1 MVTRQ
6 RPAARLSAAGVPPR
20 LLDRHLLGI
29 TQMAVVLLDG
39 SGRVLRWT
47 PAAEDVFGAPY
58 DAVAGRPL
66 RTLLN
71 LPQENRSAFDFGDR
85 QPRHVWTGVC
95 LVARLDDGAVR
106 EIAWW
111 VYPLAGPGDARGL
124 AVAAD
129 AQRIKEHGHGLALG
143 DVLIA
148 PPPPTPLTATSGVRI
163 LRVEPTLVQSSTVDA
178 ALLRRRLVEVL
189 PPDLD
194 HGQITDQVLARGHPA
209 VNVSVT
215 VRLPFAGQRDTAPRV
230 GRLRPET
237 LPRPAVSTGSAPP
250 EAPERNAAPP
260 ETAPPETAAAPY
272 DPPSAEALEHRAAQG
287 RLDFLNH
294 VGARLADTLDPVQTA
309 GALCDALVPS
319 FADFAGVQLLESIV
333 SDQELPPVE
342 ADASPSVVR
351 VAMRYDEEDGHWDDL
366 VPLGEVIR
374 MPSRTPLADDLS
386 TGRSINVAR
395 VGERV
400 SRRISSRVGG
410 RDLRPLLRGRALLIT
425 PLIARGKILGTIVL
439 LRRRDRPP
447 FGEPEVAV
455 AEELGRRAAVCVD
468 NGRLYRREAR
478 VAAQLQ
484 HSMLPGAPPDVAG
497 AQICYR
503 YVPADEAVRVGGDW
517 FDAIPL
523 PGSRLAL
530 VVGDV
535 MGHGLT
541 SAAIMG
547 QLRTAVRT
555 LAPQDLPPDQL
566 LRQLDDLAR
575 RLGDEC
581 LATCVYAVYD
591 PVARRCEIA
600 NAGHLP
606 PVLVTPSGES
616 WLLEVPP
623 GAPIG
628 VGGVAFETVSFDVED
643 GSQFVLCTDG
653 LVERRGRPLDVGL
666 TALREFLSGPP
677 RPLEDVC
684 ETLIERFSTTG
695 RHDDDIALLAVRLEG
710 IPKEDVFAW
719 SLTAEP
725 AVVRE
730 TRRLARQALETWGLH
745 ALVPTV
751 ELLVSELVTNAI
763 VHGAGDLGLRLI
775 RANALLCEVRD
786 DGYDLPHLRRAET
799 TDENGRGLQLVSA
812 LAEHWGTQRT
822 PTGKVVWFE
831 HPL

>member
-6 RPAARLSAAGVPPR
+6 RPAARLTAAGASPR
-20 LLDRHLLGI
+20 LLDQHLLGI
-29 TQMAVVLLDG
+29 TPLAVILLDEL
-39 SGRVLRWT
+39 GRVTHWN
-47 PAAEDVFGAPY
+47 PVAEDLFGAPY

-66 RTLLN
+66 RSLLR
-71 LPQENRSAFDFGDR
+71 LPQEHRSAFESGGR
-85 QPRHVWTGVC
+85 HVRHVWTGVF
-95 LVARLDDGAVR
+95 LVPRLDDGRLR

-111 VYPLAGPGDARGL
+111 VYPLPGPDGARGL

-129 AQRIKEHGHGLALG
+129 AQRIRENGPGLALG
-143 DVLIA
+143 DVLMA
-148 PPPPTPLTATSGVRI
+148 PPPRTPLSGNGGVRF
-163 LRVEPTLVQSSTVDA
+163 LRVEPTLVQSSTDA
-178 ALLRRRLVEVL
+178 PLFRRRLTEML
-189 PPDLD
+189 PPDADPEGIAD
-194 HGQITDQVLARGHPA
+194 HVLARGYPA
-209 VNVSVT
+209 VNISVT
-215 VRLPFAGQRDTAPRV
+215 VRLPFADHRAVAPRMKRV
-230 GRLRPET
+230 RPT
-237 LPRPAVSTGSAPP
+237 VPP
-250 EAPERNAAPP
+250 PHEPTVVDSMEQ
-260 ETAPPETAAAPY
+260 AAAQ
-272 DPPSAEALEHRAAQG
+272 E

-333 SDQELPPVE
+333 SDQELPPAE
-342 ADASPSVVR
+342 ADASPNIVR
-351 VAMRYDEEDGHWDDL
+351 VAMRYDEEDGRWDDL

-374 MPSRTPLADDLS
+374 LPSGLPLIRDLT
-386 TGRSINVAR
+386 TGHSLSYSRISDRI
-395 VGERV
+395 
-400 SRRISSRVGG
+400 SRRISAYLGG
-410 RDLRPLLRGRALLIT
+410 RDLRALLRGRALLIT
-425 PLIARGKILGTIVL
+425 PLIARGKVLGTIVL
-439 LRRRDRPP
+439 MRRGDRPP
-447 FGEPEVAV
+447 FGEADVALV
-455 AEELGRRAAVCVD
+455 EEMGRRAAVCVD

-484 HSMLPGAPPDVAG
+484 HSMLPDAPPVVAG

-575 RLGDEC
+575 RLGDDC
-581 LATCVYAVYD
+581 LATCIYAVYD

-606 PVLVTPSGES
+606 PVLVSPSGES

-628 VGGVAFETVSFDVED
+628 VGGVAFETVGFDVED

-653 LVERRGRPLDVGL
+653 LVERRGRPLDAGL
-666 TALREFLSGPP
+666 TAMREFLSGPL
-677 RPLEDVC
+677 RPLETIC
-684 ETLIERFSTTG
+684 ETLIENFCTAG

-710 IPKEDVFAW
+710 IPKEDVFSW
-719 SLTAEP
+719 SLTATP
-725 AVVRE
+725 SVVRE
-730 TRRLARQALETWGLH
+730 TRRLAHQALETWGLT
-745 ALVPTV
+745 ALAPNV
-751 ELLVSELVTNAI
+751 ELLVSELVTNAV
-763 VHGAGDLGLRLI
+763 VHGAGDVGLRLI
-775 RANALLCEVRD
+775 RADSLLCEVRD
-786 DGYDLPHLRRAET
+786 DGHDLPHLCRAEA

-831 HPL
+831 HSL

>member
-1 MVTRQ
+1 MVTRH
-6 RPAARLSAAGVPPR
+6 RSARLAAAGAPPR

-29 TQMAVVLLDG
+29 APMAVVLLDEL
-39 SGRVLRWT
+39 GRVTRWS
-47 PAAEDVFGAPY
+47 PIAEELFGAPY

-66 RTLLN
+66 RTLLR
-71 LPQENRSAFDFGDR
+71 LPQEHRSAFEFGDR
-85 QPRHVWTGVC
+85 HLRHVWTGVC
-95 LVARLDDGAVR
+95 LVARLDDDLLR

-111 VYPLAGPGDARGL
+111 VYPLTGPDDARGL

-129 AQRIKEHGHGLALG
+129 AQRIREHGPGLALG
-143 DVLIA
+143 DALVS

-163 LRVEPTLVQSSTVDA
+163 LRVEPTLVPSA
-178 ALLRRRLVEVL
+178 AADPAMLRRRLAELL
-189 PPDLD
+189 PPDTD
-194 HGQITDQVLARGHPA
+194 HRDIADQVLARGYPA

-215 VRLPFAGQRDTAPRV
+215 VRLPFAGQRDAAPRLTRV
-230 GRLRPET
+230 RPT
-237 LPRPAVSTGSAPP
+237 VPP
-250 EAPERNAAPP
+250 LD
-260 ETAPPETAAAPY
+260 
-272 DPPSAEALEHRAAQG
+272 DPPPTDALEHVAAQE

-309 GALCDALVPS
+309 DALCDALVPS

-333 SDQELPPVE
+333 SDQELPPAE
-342 ADASPSVVR
+342 ADTSPSVVR
-351 VAMRYDEEDGHWDDL
+351 VAMRYDEEEGHWDDL

-374 MPSRTPLADDLS
+374 LPSGMPLSGDLT
-386 TGRSINVAR
+386 TGQSINIPR

-400 SRRISSRVGG
+400 GRRISSGVGG
-410 RDLRPLLRGRALLIT
+410 RDLRALIRGRALLIT
-425 PLIARGKILGTIVL
+425 PLIARGKLLGTIVL
-439 LRRRDRPP
+439 MRRRDRPP
-447 FGEPEVAV
+447 FCEAEVAV
-455 AEELGRRAAVCVD
+455 VEELGRRAAVCVD

-484 HSMLPGAPPDVAG
+484 RSMLPDAPPVVAG

-555 LAPQDLPPDQL
+555 LAPQDLPPHQL

-575 RLGDEC
+575 RLGDDC

-606 PVLVTPSGES
+606 PVLVSPSGES

-628 VGGVAFETVSFDVED
+628 VGGVAFETVGFEVED
-643 GSQFVLCTDG
+643 GSQFVVCTDG
-653 LVERRGRPLDVGL
+653 LVERRDRPLDVGL
-666 TALREFLSGPP
+666 TAMRDFLTGPP

-684 ETLIERFSTTG
+684 ETLIEGFSTTG
-695 RHDDDIALLAVRLEG
+695 RQEDDIALLAVRFEG
-710 IPKEDVFAW
+710 IAKEDVFSW
-719 SLTAEP
+719 SVTAEP

-730 TRRLARQALETWGLH
+730 TRRLARQALEAWGLRS
-745 ALVPTV
+745 LVPTV
-751 ELLVSELVTNAI
+751 ELLVSELVTNAV
-763 VHGAGDLGLRLI
+763 VHGAGDIGLRLI
-775 RANALLCEVRD
+775 RADSLLCEVRD
-786 DGYDLPHLRRAET
+786 DGYELPHLRRAEA

-812 LAEHWGTQRT
+812 LAEHWGTQHT
-822 PTGKVVWFE
+822 PRGKVVWFE

>member
-6 RPAARLSAAGVPPR
+6 RPATRLAAAGLPPR

-29 TQMAVVLLDG
+29 APMAVVLLDG
-39 SGRVLRWT
+39 LGRVLRWN

-66 RTLLN
+66 RTLLH
-71 LPQENRSAFDFGDR
+71 LPQEHRSAFEFGDR
-85 QPRHVWTGVC
+85 QLRHVWTGVC
-95 LVARLDDGAVR
+95 LVSRLDDGALR

-111 VYPLAGPGDARGL
+111 VYPLTGQGDARGL

-129 AQRIKEHGHGLALG
+129 AQRIRENGHGLALG
-143 DVLIA
+143 DVVVT

-163 LRVEPTLVQSSTVDA
+163 LRVEPTLVQSSTVDS
-178 ALLRRRLVEVL
+178 ALLRRRLAELL

-194 HGQITDQVLARGHPA
+194 RPQIADQVLARGYPA

-215 VRLPFAGQRDTAPRV
+215 VRLPFAGHRGTAPRARRV
-230 GRLRPET
+230 R
-237 LPRPAVSTGSAPP
+237 S
-250 EAPERNAAPP
+250 
-260 ETAPPETAAAPY
+260 TAPSPIAPAQIVPAPTSPADAGVAPYAPYAPY
-272 DPPSAEALEHRAAQG
+272 DPSPAEALEHLAAQE

-309 GALCDALVPS
+309 QVLCDALVPS

-333 SDQELPPVE
+333 SDQELPPAE
-342 ADASPSVVR
+342 ADASPSLVR

-366 VPLGEVIR
+366 VPLGELIR
-374 MPSRTPLADDLS
+374 MPSRTSLAGDLT
-386 TGRSINVAR
+386 TGQSINVAR
-395 VGERV
+395 ISDRV
-400 SRRISSRVGG
+400 SRRISSHVGG
-410 RDLRPLLRGRALLIT
+410 RDLRPLLRGRALLVT
-425 PLIARGKILGTIVL
+425 PLIARGKVLGTIFL

-484 HSMLPGAPPDVAG
+484 HSMLPDAPPVVAG
-497 AQICYR
+497 ARICYR

-581 LATCVYAVYD
+581 LATCIYAVYD

-606 PVLVTPSGES
+606 PVLVSPSGES

-666 TALREFLSGPP
+666 TAMREFLSGPP

-684 ETLIERFSTTG
+684 ETLIEGFSTAG
-695 RHDDDIALLAVRLEG
+695 RHDDDIALLAVRFEG
-710 IPKEDVFAW
+710 IPKADVFACT
-719 SLTAEP
+719 LRAEP

-730 TRRLARQALETWGLH
+730 TRRLARRALETWGLH

-751 ELLVSELVTNAI
+751 ELLVSELVTNAV

>member
-6 RPAARLSAAGVPPR
+6 RPATRLAAAGAPPR

-29 TQMAVVLLDG
+29 TPMAVVLLDEL
-39 SGRVLRWT
+39 GRVTRWN

-66 RTLLN
+66 RTLLH
-71 LPQENRSAFDFGDR
+71 LPQEHRSAFEFGDR
-85 QPRHVWTGVC
+85 RLRHVWTGVC
-95 LVARLDDGAVR
+95 LVSRLDDGAVR

-111 VYPLAGPGDARGL
+111 VYPLTGPGDARGL

-129 AQRIKEHGHGLALG
+129 AQRIKDHGHGLALG
-143 DVLIA
+143 DVLIT
-148 PPPPTPLTATSGVRI
+148 PPPPAPLTATSGVRI
-163 LRVEPTLVQSSTVDA
+163 LRVEPTLVQSSTVDS
-178 ALLRRRLVEVL
+178 ALLRRRLAELL

-194 HGQITDQVLARGHPA
+194 HREIGDQVLARGYPA

-215 VRLPFAGQRDTAPRV
+215 VRLPFAGHRDTAPRL
-230 GRLRPET
+230 GRVRP
-237 LPRPAVSTGSAPP
+237 
-250 EAPERNAAPP
+250 
-260 ETAPPETAAAPY
+260 TAAAPY
-272 DPPSAEALEHRAAQG
+272 DPPPHQPLEHLAAQE
-287 RLDFLNH
+287 RLDFLND

-309 GALCDALVPS
+309 DALCDALVPS

-333 SDQELPPVE
+333 TGQELPPPE

-351 VAMRYDEEDGHWDDL
+351 VAMRYDEEEGHWDDL

-374 MPSRTPLADDLS
+374 MPSRMPLADDLT
-386 TGRSINVAR
+386 TGQSVNVPR
-395 VGERV
+395 VSERV
-400 SRRISSRVGG
+400 SRRISSRVGS

-447 FGEPEVAV
+447 FGEREVAV

-484 HSMLPGAPPDVAG
+484 HSMLPDAPPDVAG
-497 AQICYR
+497 ARICYR

-606 PVLVTPSGES
+606 PVLVSPSGES

-628 VGGVAFETVSFDVED
+628 VGGVPFETVCFDVED
-643 GSQFVLCTDG
+643 GSQFVVCTDG
-653 LVERRGRPLDVGL
+653 LVERRDRPLDVGL
-666 TALREFLSGPP
+666 TALRDFLSGPP

-684 ETLIERFSTTG
+684 ETLIEGFGTAG
-695 RHDDDIALLAVRLEG
+695 RYDDDIALLAVRFEG
-710 IPKEDVFAW
+710 IPKEDVFSW
-719 SLTAEP
+719 NLRAEP

-730 TRRLARQALETWGLH
+730 TRRLAREALQTWDLP

-775 RANALLCEVRD
+775 RANSLLCEVRD

>member
-6 RPAARLSAAGVPPR
+6 RPATRLAAAGAPPR

-29 TQMAVVLLDG
+29 TPLGVILLDEL
-39 SGRVLRWT
+39 GRVAHWNST
-47 PAAEDVFGAPY
+47 AEDLFGAPY
-58 DAVAGRPL
+58 DAAAGRPL
-66 RTLLN
+66 RTLLR
-71 LPQENRSAFDFGDR
+71 LPQEHRSAFEFGGHHL
-85 QPRHVWTGVC
+85 RHVWTGVC
-95 LVARLDDGAVR
+95 LVPRVDDGRLR

-111 VYPLAGPGDARGL
+111 VYPLTGPDDVRGL

-129 AQRIKEHGHGLALG
+129 AQRIREQGPGLALG
-143 DVLIA
+143 DVLVV
-148 PPPPTPLTATSGVRI
+148 PPPSTQLSATGGVRI
-163 LRVEPTLVQSSTVDA
+163 LRVEPTLVPSSA
-178 ALLRRRLVEVL
+178 ADSAMLRRRLTELL
-189 PPDLD
+189 P
-194 HGQITDQVLARGHPA
+194 HGADDDQIADQVLARGYPA

-215 VRLPFAGQRDTAPRV
+215 VRLPFAGHRDTSPRLKRVRTTVAP
-230 GRLRPET
+230 
-237 LPRPAVSTGSAPP
+237 
-250 EAPERNAAPP
+250 
-260 ETAPPETAAAPY
+260 PY
-272 DPPSAEALEHRAAQG
+272 DPPVVDALEQAAAQE

-294 VGARLADTLDPVQTA
+294 MGARLADTLDPVQTA
-309 GALCDALVPS
+309 SVLCDALVPS

-333 SDQELPPVE
+333 SDHEVPPAE

-351 VAMRYDEEDGHWDDL
+351 VAMRYDEEDGHWDHL

-374 MPSRTPLADDLS
+374 LPSGMPLAGDLT
-386 TGRSINVAR
+386 TGQSINIPR
-395 VGERV
+395 VSERV

-410 RDLRPLLRGRALLIT
+410 RDLRALLRGRALLIT
-425 PLIARGKILGTIVL
+425 PLIARGKVLGTIVL
-439 LRRRDRPP
+439 MRRRERPP
-447 FGEPEVAV
+447 FGEHEVPV
-455 AEELGRRAAVCVD
+455 IEELGRRAAVCVD

-484 HSMLPGAPPDVAG
+484 RSMLPDAPPVVAG

-581 LATCVYAVYD
+581 LATCIYAVYD

-606 PVLVTPSGES
+606 PVLVSPSGES

-628 VGGVAFETVSFDVED
+628 VGGVAFETVGFDVED

-666 TALREFLSGPP
+666 TAMREFLTGPP
-677 RPLEDVC
+677 RPLENVC
-684 ETLIERFSTTG
+684 ETLIEGFSTAG
-695 RHDDDIALLAVRLEG
+695 RHDDDIALLAVLFEG
-710 IPKEDVFAW
+710 IAKEDVFSW
-719 SLTAEP
+719 TVRAEP

-730 TRRLARQALETWGLH
+730 TRRLARQALETWGLD
-745 ALVPTV
+745 ALAPTT
-751 ELLVSELVTNAI
+751 ELLVSELVTNAV
-763 VHGAGDLGLRLI
+763 VHGAGDVGLRLI
-775 RANALLCEVRD
+775 RANSLLCEVAD
-786 DGYDLPHLRRAET
+786 DGYDLPHLCRAEA

-812 LAEHWGTQRT
+812 FAERWGTQRT

-831 HPL
+831 LPL